1 MKPISTFRIAVGLLI
16 APIAAVSAEESA
28 PPCDCECPSLEAQV
42 EERLSEY
49 KEKLDAEVKSLKD
62 KLNDQI
68 NKQRIDELQ
77 DKLQQLFDD
86 MLEDFKKGEE
96 AKPKETII

>member
-16 APIAAVSAEESA
+16 APIAGVSAEES
-28 PPCDCECPSLEAQV
+28 PPSCDCECPSLEAQV

-49 KEKLDAEVKSLKD
+49 KEKLDAEVKRLKD
-62 KLNDQI
+62 TLNDQI

-77 DKLQQLFDD
+77 ENLQQLFDD
-86 MLEDFKKGEE
+86 MLEDFKKDD
-96 AKPKETII
+96 ATKPKEIRI